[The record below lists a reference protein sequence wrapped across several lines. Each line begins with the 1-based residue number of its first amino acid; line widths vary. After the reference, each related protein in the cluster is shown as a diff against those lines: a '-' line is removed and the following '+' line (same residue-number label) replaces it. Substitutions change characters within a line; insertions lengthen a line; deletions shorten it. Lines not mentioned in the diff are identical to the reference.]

1 MLAITGPCQSARWTG
16 GILWQAPGKA
26 ETYNYTLWF
35 GRFWGFLPPQLLR
48 EIDHPRSKTLPQ
60 YHNLDKG
67 NPSKLP
73 YILASSLNPTQKW
86 VNTICGGGTFPPSS
100 LAGTWCGGTF
110 IFTHPTIHVSSFS
123 ENFQT
128 KTKKTCVFLVG
139 FELWESFCQQSSPK
153 KVNLARSCSS
163 HR

>member
-86 VNTICGGGTFPPSS
+86 VNTICGPS
-100 LAGTWCGGTF
+100 
-110 IFTHPTIHVSSFS
+110 IVSSWYLMRGYFYFYPSNYPCLFFQRKFPNKNQKNMCFS
-123 ENFQT
+123 RWLRTLGILLSTIFAQKSEFGT
-128 KTKKTCVFLVG
+128 VMFI
-139 FELWESFCQQSSPK
+139 P
-153 KVNLARSCSS
+153 
-163 HR
+163 